1 VTDESG
7 STHSTDNAETNSTS
21 TSTSTN
27 STERTTDDELRALD
41 IPLLLRYGLT
51 LGGSHRTALFGDG
64 AVAAALSAEDH
75 HVYPRGMAYLGEV
88 VRRGGIA
95 AAAELPEPL
104 PGCAAEPA
112 KEWLATAASVVE
124 DGDVDS
130 DETMARWL
138 EAAAT
143 VMELRRGSRGH
154 DEG

>member
-1 VTDESG
+1 M
-7 STHSTDNAETNSTS
+7 
-21 TSTSTN
+21 
-27 STERTTDDELRALD
+27 TEENGAAGARTTDEELRALD

-51 LGGSHRTALFGDG
+51 LGGQHRTALFGDG
-64 AVAAALSAEDH
+64 AVAAALAAEDH

-104 PGCAAEPA
+104 PGCAAGPA
-112 KEWLATAASVVE
+112 KEWLATAASVVK
-124 DGDVDS
+124 DDDVDGE
-130 DETMARWL
+130 ETVARWL

-154 DEG
+154 DGE